1 MHSAVNP
8 LHTGSFRAPPAVRA
22 AATAAWARRWWSML
36 SVAVQQAVASTAL
49 GGAWLQPL
57 QPEAGEGPPLDSI
70 VHHAA
75 PEGRSCLP
83 LRP

>member
-1 MHSAVNP
+1 MPQGVP
-8 LHTGSFRAPPAVRA
+8 RPPAVRA
-22 AATAAWARRWWSML
+22 AATAGWARRWWSML

-57 QPEAGEGPPLDSI
+57 QPAAGEGPPLDSI
-70 VHHAA
+70 LHHAA
-75 PEGRSCLP
+75 PEGHSRLP